1 MSHNDSID
9 DLRATVTAQNA
20 RMDRLTEALQ
30 ASNAL
35 LAHHVQWDVNRQG
48 ENIHSLDDE
57 LYDLLPAAAYRTF
70 AGKPLSAKGLKR
82 ELKHFFINKDCS
94 YQLPMLHPVYKC
106 LRSAFAMHDKE
117 VCELGKIFAQGLCP
131 LDEFL
136 AHLPNY
142 LECDPEVGH
151 DIHDLLTCMYSL
163 MFQGMAASTM
173 QCVQYLE
180 KEVKAAPG
188 EYDNGIITNPKPFI
202 EARDA
207 LAALTP

>member
-9 DLRATVTAQNA
+9 DLRMTVAAQNA
-20 RMDRLTEALQ
+20 CMDCLTKALQ

-35 LAHHVQWDVNRQG
+35 LAHHVQWDVNRWG
-48 ENIHSLDDE
+48 ENIHSLNDE
-57 LYDLLPAAAYRTF
+57 LYDLLPAAAYCTF
-70 AGKPLSAKGLKR
+70 TGKPLSAKGLKC
-82 ELKHFFINKDCS
+82 ELEHFFINKDHS
-94 YQLPMLHPVYKC
+94 YQSPALHPVYKC
-106 LRSAFAMHDKE
+106 LRSAFATCDKE
-117 VCELGKIFAQGLCP
+117 VCELGEIFAQGLRP
-131 LDEFL
+131 LEEFL

-142 LECDPEVGH
+142 LECDPEVGR

-188 EYDNGIITNPKPFI
+188 EYDDSIITNPKMFI